1 MKIKKNQKS
10 NQMRDT
16 KTETSFNDAN
26 ANARRARFW
35 PKSSVAHDAS
45 IEEDNMRGKE
55 APIKKDRVV
64 TFTKKKR
71 NVDMNQQPSAFRWV
85 KECFR
90 FRGTVVPSVL
100 PQMILA
106 FLVGIFA
113 NALKI
118 QRCGENVMED
128 KECDVAFSV
137 EGHTSVAVVVSFLL
151 VFRVNLAYEK
161 WDEAREAIERVRD
174 GVRNLNVAFCSF
186 VCASSTSSASSPPS
200 GGANDDDTV
209 GVNTV
214 TTKEDEESFFVSGAQ
229 QEQQQASQRDE
240 NEDDRKELARL
251 SQLLFAFFRIAIR
264 ESRIGYSE
272 DVQNAEVS
280 IGSGT
285 ISADEVV
292 RYDRAGKPSL
302 LDLLQD
308 PVEIEAFVHLEP
320 FNRANAVVQKIL
332 DIVEKRRRLGKMCER
347 GTLDIYRDCSSILA
361 GVKTCERITTTPT
374 PNKYT
379 HMLTTLL
386 FFFVYSAPFCFTASF
401 DWLTPMPSALL
412 AMAFYGVA
420 EVAKKMENP
429 FGWEAPSHDL
439 SQLGAELF
447 EDVARIHESQK
458 ILAKRSDD
466 RGESESKAED
476 MHSSQRAGLQRYFSA
491 LGKHYAYVRSSSSMS
506 ESSEDTNRTQLLF
519 PPGDACVSMKAAK
532 LVVNREVRDR
542 DLPPVDRVRRGDG
555 LVGLKSSSSFKI
567 DFILDIFQWRDTILP
582 DVIPQ
587 LVLTI
592 GLALFAQGAKFLSC
606 GSEVTDASECLIA
619 MDPTAH
625 GIAAIA
631 LGFLLVFRADWAYDR
646 YYEAKE
652 CLGRLHVAL
661 RNVNVLTSSF
671 IRPIDYEGGEKPS
684 EGDYEYSIQS
694 KSKMQSKDKF
704 EKDLKVCEE
713 AKMEILRLTNIAY
726 ASVRIQIRESR
737 VGDEFG
743 RKMTA
748 ESMLTED
755 PYGCP
760 KIPELLVNNMDAS
773 VNNDSSIADAK
784 VFNETFEDI
793 PVSSRCAYACLRI
806 QTIVEHQR
814 RLGNVCERAAFEVYQ
829 TLEETLAATRAANRV
844 ATTPVPRAFTHL
856 LQLILFSFVFTAPFV
871 FVVTFKWIAFIP
883 SGIVVISCYG
893 INEMGTAMAD
903 PFNWTS
909 PSHDLSDLGRRLARE
924 SAQIHEFKR
933 IFLGNI
939 PERPVGT
946 TSEGDMASNHT
957 ALEEMPVIDKSK
969 VAQAIS
975 SGGGIDSKQADER
988 KKGLRRVSEKLF
1000 NDIAQQ
1006 ESFVDISSTKIHEIS
1021 TSVQRC
1027 RFTSMTFFTALF
1039 AWKNTVLPAI
1049 LWPTVFAGL
1058 LAGLANYTKVKQ
1070 CGVDVASHQD
1080 CIFAFSDTAHSVCG
1094 GVIGF
1099 TLCFRASISY
1109 YRYYEAKKFM
1119 GALCE
1124 GVRNFACGS
1133 LAFLR
1138 PDLPGELQFDGDAS
1152 MASTAFISSVELRDE
1167 LRRLSNCLFGSIRH
1181 ITRESRYGVR
1191 KVGEVQS
1198 TNIDSSQLIREDPR
1212 GKPSLAVLLTA
1223 NEKEL
1228 MCGKLISSR
1237 PAIIVAKCQ
1246 KLVEEARK
1254 RNEISER
1261 GAFDLYD
1268 DLNDCLVACNNLERI
1283 NETKMPWIYLHLLN
1297 FALFAFVYSAPFIFT
1312 AGFGWLS
1319 PAPAMLIA
1327 IAFYG
1332 TAEVARN
1339 MENPFDY
1346 DTDGHDIEAAG
1357 SAHYKESR
1365 IFRELMF
1372 DVALPS
1378 AVSDIMSA
1386 SKHSRK
1392 IPPHSATDALVDVD
1406 VGKPSTPSATL
1417 PATMNEN
1424 SGDIESGHS
1433 SQKVH
1438 KTKSAVSNAFS
1449 TGGKTEAE
1457 SRSHARVFR
1466 DVFKFRN
1473 TVLSKLIPQCIIAGA
1488 LACLAQAAKIWKC
1501 GADVRDPSECQVTF
1515 SKDAHTAVASILAFV
1530 IVYRFRYA
1538 YERYYEAKVSLEKLR
1553 RSLRNLNMG
1562 TSAFVNPQRLFIT
1575 DGAKMTAQSDTSA
1588 QSATICVS
1596 PRAHILRLTTLFFA
1610 VARIY
1615 LRESALG
1622 AGPNG
1627 EIIPFD
1633 DAHVLLTDRYS
1644 GSGPNL
1650 GRLLD
1655 KNVFES
1661 EKDDDQLHDALIKI
1675 NDPVGRLNFVATKL
1689 HAFVENLRIKRF
1701 VCDRG
1706 ATDLQR
1712 EIRQAL
1718 SAVVSCHRAAH
1729 TQTPRVLVHA
1739 INVIVFF
1746 FVFSSPLLFTA
1757 SFKYAAFWPA
1767 ILVSLCFYSV
1777 LEVGERLEKPF
1788 GWIKPNHDLSV
1799 FGHNLWHECEALHH
1813 VTDDS
1818 GEQSPDYQAIM
1829 RVKHSVSPQL
1839 TRSKTE
1845 KADLCEK
1852 ATVKKI
1858 LALAE
1863 PHESIT
1869 TSSAE
1874 LVAINAERG
1883 SFHFISQLFVMRG
1896 TIYASCVP
1904 QLLSAVFVAY
1914 FATIL
1919 KEVSCGKLSDAMNTG
1934 DCFVSFDATAHRLT
1948 GVVVGFALSHI
1959 AHVAYRKW
1967 YEVLIALDNMYDSAR
1982 SINVMAATC
1991 FGHNNGNTSAKK
2003 KLTKQRGL
2011 FLARSS
2017 ATEEELSKQEALT
2030 FFFSVDS
2037 VNKGEVNPNVLRER
2051 VRRLLDLA
2059 LVFARR
2065 TVCDHRLG
2073 VPIYSQNSGSDI
2085 ENTRKLAIPADK
2097 LDSAFTVKPLDPY
2110 DIANAGVGAPSIADV
2125 FTHMQ
2130 NDTKLKTA
2138 ILATSHQSR
2147 AAACIAELQRTV
2159 EFARKNAFVSDEA
2172 AFDCYNHCENFLQS
2186 QTTILRVVDT
2196 PVPTLYRH
2204 VALTALFFYAFSA
2217 PFSFASSFGW
2227 LSPVPSAVLVLGFY
2241 GAAAVGEELID
2252 PLAWTT
2258 HAHDGSRA
2266 SKRVFLDNDVIYS
2279 V

>member
-1 MKIKKNQKS
+1 MKTRTTRTQQPS
-10 NQMRDT
+10 
-16 KTETSFNDAN
+16 
-26 ANARRARFW
+26 
-35 PKSSVAHDAS
+35 
-45 IEEDNMRGKE
+45 
-55 APIKKDRVV
+55 DRVV
-64 TFTKKKR
+64 TFTNKKR
-71 NVDMNQQPSAFRWV
+71 NLDMNQPQITAFRWIR
-85 KECFR
+85 ECFR
-90 FRGTVVPSVL
+90 FRGTVIPSVL
-100 PQMILA
+100 PQMVLA
-106 FLVGIFA
+106 FLIGIFA

-137 EGHTSVAVVVSFLL
+137 EGHTSVAVVLSFLL

-186 VCASSTSSASSPPS
+186 VCNASSASLASI
-200 GGANDDDTV
+200 GDKDGDTV
-209 GVNTV
+209 GANTD
-214 TTKEDEESFFVSGAQ
+214 TKKEEEEGFFVSGTTR
-229 QEQQQASQRDE
+229 EQQKEEGTPQKDV

-251 SQLLFAFFRIAIR
+251 SQLLFAFFRIALR
-264 ESRIGYSE
+264 ESRIGYSD
-272 DVQNAEVS
+272 DVQNADNS

-332 DIVEKRRRLGKMCER
+332 DIVEKRRRLGQVCER
-347 GTLDIYRDCSSILA
+347 GALDIYRDCSGILA

-374 PNKYT
+374 PNKYA

-386 FFFVYSAPFCFTASF
+386 FFFVYSAPFCFTATF

-447 EDVARIHESQK
+447 EDVARIHESRK
-458 ILAKRSDD
+458 ILVQKRDD
-466 RGESESKAED
+466 EVESKEKAED
-476 MHSSQRAGLQRYFSA
+476 AHSSQRAGLQRYFSA
-491 LGKHYAYVRSSSSMS
+491 LGKHYAYVSSNSSMS
-506 ESSEDTNRTQLLF
+506 ESSDDTNRTQPLF

-555 LVGLKSSSSFKI
+555 FVGLKSSSSFKI

-587 LVLTI
+587 VVLAI
-592 GLALFAQGAKFLSC
+592 GLAFFAQGAKYLSC
-606 GSEVTDASECLIA
+606 GSQVTDASECLIA

-652 CLGRLHVAL
+652 CLGRLHIAL

-671 IRPIDYEGGEKPS
+671 IRPIDYECGEKPS
-684 EGDYEYSIQS
+684 EGDYEYVVQG
-694 KSKMQSKDKF
+694 KSTRRSKDKF
-704 EKDLKVCEE
+704 EKDLKACEE
-713 AKMEILRLTNIAY
+713 ARMEILRLTNIAY
-726 ASVRIQIRESR
+726 ASVRIQVRESR

-760 KIPELLVNNMDAS
+760 KVQELLIIEKDVSTTNDPSIVDAS
-773 VNNDSSIADAK
+773 VFNNSYK
-784 VFNETFEDI
+784 DI
-793 PVSSRCAYACLRI
+793 PIPSRCAYACLQI

-909 PSHDLSDLGRRLARE
+909 PSHDLGDLGRRLARE
-924 SAQIHEFKR
+924 SAQIHDFKR

-939 PERPVGT
+939 REASLGNAGGRDKASKVSASEEAPV
-946 TSEGDMASNHT
+946 
-957 ALEEMPVIDKSK
+957 LDKAK
-969 VAQAIS
+969 VAQTIS
-975 SGGGIDSKQADER
+975 SGGGIASKQSVDR
-988 KKGLRRVSEKLF
+988 KEGLRRVSEKLF
-1000 NDIAQQ
+1000 NDIAQK
-1006 ESFVDISSTKIHEIS
+1006 ESFAVIASTEIHDIS
-1021 TSVQRC
+1021 TSVQR
-1027 RFTSMTFFTALF
+1027 RRLTSMSFFTDLF
-1039 AWKNTVLPAI
+1039 AWNNTVLPGI
-1049 LWPTVFAGL
+1049 LWPTIFAGL

-1070 CGVDVASHQD
+1070 CGKNVTSHQD
-1080 CIFAFSDTAHSVCG
+1080 CAFAFSDTAHSVCG

-1124 GVRNFACGS
+1124 GARNFACGS

-1138 PDLPGELQFDGDAS
+1138 PDLPGELQYDGDAYK
-1152 MASTAFISSVELRDE
+1152 ASTAFISSVELRDE
-1167 LRRLSNCLFGSIRH
+1167 LRRLSNCMFGFIRH
-1181 ITRESRYGVR
+1181 IARETRYGVR

-1198 TNIDSSQLIREDPR
+1198 TNIDFSQLIREDPR
-1212 GKPSLAVLLTA
+1212 GNPSLAVILTES
-1223 NEKEL
+1223 EKDF
-1228 MCGKLISSR
+1228 MCGKLPSSR
-1237 PAIIVAKCQ
+1237 PALVVAKCQ

-1254 RNEISER
+1254 RNDISER

-1283 NETKMPWIYLHLLN
+1283 SETKMPWIYLHLLN

-1357 SAHYKESR
+1357 FAHFKESR
-1365 IFRELMF
+1365 TFREVTF
-1372 DVALPS
+1372 DLALPS
-1378 AVSDIMSA
+1378 AVSDILS
-1386 SKHSRK
+1386 SGKHSQK
-1392 IPPHSATDALVDVD
+1392 IPPHSATDALVDVG
-1406 VGKPSTPSATL
+1406 VGKPSNLCPTSPTTTDA
-1417 PATMNEN
+1417 N
-1424 SGDIESGHS
+1424 SGDIESGHVPPKMPETS
-1433 SQKVH
+1433 SDL
-1438 KTKSAVSNAFS
+1438 SNVPI
-1449 TGGKTEAE
+1449 TGGKTDAE

-1473 TVLSKLIPQCIIAGA
+1473 TVLSKLIPQCLIAGL
-1488 LACLAQAAKIWKC
+1488 LACLAQAAKVWKC
-1501 GADVRDPSECQVTF
+1501 GADVRNPSECQVTF

-1562 TSAFVNPQRLFIT
+1562 TSAFVNPQLLFIS
-1575 DGAKMTAQSDTSA
+1575 DGGKMTSLSDATAQST
-1588 QSATICVS
+1588 TIRVS
-1596 PRAHILRLTTLFFA
+1596 PRAHVLRLTTLFFA
-1610 VARIY
+1610 MARIY
-1615 LRESALG
+1615 LRESTLG
-1622 AGPNG
+1622 VGPNG
-1627 EIIPFD
+1627 ELIYYD
-1633 DAHVLLTDRYS
+1633 DTNVLLADRYS

-1655 KNVFES
+1655 KNIFES
-1661 EKDDDQLHDALIKI
+1661 EKEDDKLHDALLKI
-1675 NDPVGRLNFVATKL
+1675 DDPVGRLNFVATRL
-1689 HAFVENLRIKRF
+1689 HAFVENLRVKRF

-1706 ATDLQR
+1706 AADLHR
-1712 EIRQAL
+1712 ETRQAL

-1767 ILVSLCFYSV
+1767 TLVSLCFYGV

-1799 FGHNLWHECEALHH
+1799 FGQNLWHDCEALHD
-1813 VTDDS
+1813 VIDNS
-1818 GEQSPDYQAIM
+1818 GEQYPDYQAIM
-1829 RVKHSVSPQL
+1829 RVKQSVSPKL

-1845 KADLCEK
+1845 EAGLSKKATEKKAPVLAELCES
-1852 ATVKKI
+1852 V
-1858 LALAE
+1858 
-1863 PHESIT
+1863 T
-1869 TSSAE
+1869 TLKSDSSA
-1874 LVAINAERG
+1874 VRVERG
-1883 SFHFISQLFVMRG
+1883 RFYFISQLFVMRG
-1896 TIYASCVP
+1896 TIYANCVP
-1904 QLLSAVFVAY
+1904 QLLAAVFVAY

-1934 DCFVSFDATAHRLT
+1934 DCFVSFDSTAHRLT

-1967 YEVLIALDNMYDSAR
+1967 YEVLVALDDMYDSAR

-2003 KLTKQRGL
+2003 SSAKQRGL
-2011 FLARSS
+2011 FTARKS
-2017 ATEEELSKQEALT
+2017 ATEEELSKQEALS

-2037 VNKGEVNPNVLRER
+2037 VNKGGVNPNVLRER

-2059 LVFARR
+2059 LIFARR
-2065 TVCDHRLG
+2065 TVRDHRLG
-2073 VPIYSQNSGSDI
+2073 VPMYSQTVGSDI
-2085 ENTRKLAIPADK
+2085 ENTRKAGDPAANF
-2097 LDSAFTVKPLDPY
+2097 DSTFTLKPLDPY
-2110 DIANAGVGAPSIADV
+2110 DIADSSVGVPSIADV
-2125 FTHMQ
+2125 FTHMGH
-2130 NDTKLKTA
+2130 DAKLKDA

-2147 AAACIAELQRTV
+2147 ASACVAELQRTV
-2159 EFARKNAFVSDEA
+2159 EFARKNALVSDEA

-2204 VALTALFFYAFSA
+2204 IALTALFFYAFSA
-2217 PFSFASSFGW
+2217 PFSFASTFGW

-2252 PLAWTT
+2252 PLAWST
-2258 HAHDGSRA
+2258 HAHDGNRA

-2279 V
+2279 A